1 MSAAML
7 DVEGVRVTFPVR
19 TGGLLVPRFTPLM
32 AVNGVDLSLKEGE
45 TLGIVGES
53 GCGKSTLA
61 RAVLQL
67 IKPDQGRVA
76 WLGRDLVPL
85 TEQEMDAARDQL
97 QIVFQDPLSSH
108 NPRMTVG
115 RIIGEPLTVFRPEMG
130 EDERRAAVLKMMDDV
145 GLGPIYLNRYPH
157 ELSGGQCQRV
167 SIARAMIVRPKL
179 LVCDEPVSALD
190 VSTQAQI
197 INLIKQVQRDY
208 GLAVIFISHD
218 LSVVRYV
225 CERIAVMYL
234 GRVVE
239 LGPREALFR
248 NPQHPYTRALIASV
262 PKPDPRAKRWRLK
275 QLISGE
281 LPSPLDPPPGC
292 AFHKR
297 CPKSSPVCIK
307 AVPKLEACGPGHTVA
322 CYHPGG
328 DTPTAAAP

>member
-1 MSAAML
+1 MSAPLLTVEAM
-7 DVEGVRVTFPVR
+7 RVTFPVR
-19 TGGLLVPRFTPLM
+19 TGGILVAQYTPLM
-32 AVNGVDLSLKEGE
+32 AVAGVDLTLNEGE

-67 IKPDQGRVA
+67 IKPDRGRVV
-76 WLGRDLVPL
+76 WLGNDLVPL
-85 TEQEMDAARDQL
+85 DDQAMDTKRDEL

-115 RIIGEPLTVFRPEMG
+115 RIIGEPLTVFKP
-130 EDERRAAVLKMMDDV
+130 DLSDAERRDAVLKIMSDV
-145 GLGPIYLNRYPH
+145 GLGELYFNRYPH

-167 SIARAMIVRPKL
+167 SIARALIVRPKL
-179 LVCDEPVSALD
+179 LICDEPVSALD

-197 INLIKQVQRDY
+197 VNLIKKVQRDF

-239 LGPREALFR
+239 MGSRDVLFR
-248 NPQHPYTRALIASV
+248 NPRHPYTRALIASV
-262 PKPDPRAKRWRLK
+262 PKPDPRAKRDRLK
-275 QLISGE
+275 HLISGE
-281 LPSPLDPPPGC
+281 LPSPLNPPPGC

-297 CPKSSPVCIK
+297 CPKASPVCIK
-307 AVPKLEACGPGHTVA
+307 SVPVLETDALGHAVA
-322 CYHPGG
+322 CYHPGEEQ
-328 DTPTAAAP
+328 TAKS

>member
-1 MSAAML
+1 MSAELL
-7 DVEGVRVTFPVR
+7 DIADLRVTFPVR
-19 TGGLLVPRFTPLM
+19 TGGILIPDYTPLM
-32 AVNGVDLSLKEGE
+32 AVNGVSLTLGAGE

-67 IKPDQGRVA
+67 VKSDQGRVV
-76 WLGRDLVPL
+76 WMGRDLVTLSP
-85 TEQEMDAARDQL
+85 QEMDAARDQL
-97 QIVFQDPLSSH
+97 QVVFQDPLSSH

-115 RIIGEPLTVFRPEMG
+115 RIIGEPLTVFKPDLSEA
-130 EDERRAAVLKMMDDV
+130 DVDVAVKKIMSDV
-145 GLGPIYLNRYPH
+145 GLSELYFTRYPH

-167 SIARAMIVRPKL
+167 SIARALIAQPKL

-197 INLIKQVQRDY
+197 VNLIKKVQADY

-225 CERIAVMYL
+225 CQRIAVMYL

-239 LGPREALFR
+239 VGTRDALFH

-262 PKPDPRAKRWRLK
+262 PQPDPRAKRNRLK

-281 LPSPLDPPPGC
+281 LPSPLNPPSGC

-297 CPKSSPVCIK
+297 CPKASPHCIK
-307 AVPKLEACGPGHTVA
+307 TLPVLEGDTLTQAVACFHPGDQAVPQQ
-322 CYHPGG
+322 
-328 DTPTAAAP
+328 